1 MGASSAGGGASGL
14 GEEKTDSAQAKIK
27 AVTHRFDMKPRSVAA
42 LEDLGRIRLSRSF
55 FMRDFL
61 YSEIANHYGVP
72 NVPENPD
79 LAVEVGKRLCGELL
93 EPLNATFGRIA
104 IRSAYRSPTVNALG
118 NEKGHNCA
126 SNDKNYAGHI
136 WDHLDSEGCRG
147 ATACVVVPWFAD
159 RYADGADWRSLAYWI
174 HDHLPYSR
182 LQFFPKLAAFNISWH
197 ERPARSIYSFS
208 KPAGYLLRD
217 GSISDGFASYYTDFP
232 EFRRA

>member
-1 MGASSAGGGASGL
+1 MTP
-14 GEEKTDSAQAKIK
+14 K
-27 AVTHRFDMKPRSVAA
+27 SVAA
-42 LEDLGRIRLSRSF
+42 LEKLGRIRLSRSF

-79 LAVEVGKRLCGELL
+79 LAVEVGKRLCEELL

-118 NEKGHNCA
+118 NEKGHSCA
-126 SNDKNYAGHI
+126 SNDKNYAEHI
-136 WDHLDSEGCRG
+136 WGRLDSRGCRG
-147 ATACVVVPWFAD
+147 AMACVVVPWFAD
-159 RYADGADWRSLAYWI
+159 RYADGADWRALAYWI
-174 HDHLPYSR
+174 HDHLAYSK

-197 ERPARSIYSFS
+197 ERPAHNIYSFI

-217 GSISDGFASYYTDFP
+217 GPASDSFAGYYTDFP